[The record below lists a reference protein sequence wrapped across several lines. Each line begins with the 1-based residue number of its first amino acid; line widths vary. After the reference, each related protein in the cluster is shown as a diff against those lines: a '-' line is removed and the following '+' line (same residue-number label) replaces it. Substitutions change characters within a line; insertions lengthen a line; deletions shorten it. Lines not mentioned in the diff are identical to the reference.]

1 MVRGFPQEVF
11 AGAPRNLAGLYRQ
24 AMDHAD
30 AVMVVQDGR
39 SLTYGEAFAQAGAL
53 AHALKTQFG
62 VRAGTKVAVVMSNR
76 IEWIISTLAITAIG
90 GVAALVNSRGVADE
104 MLRAIAT
111 AQCDLAIIDAERAA
125 IIAGVLPDPEWP
137 RIVVGD
143 APLREGKDA
152 DYAALTVP
160 HAGIA
165 FAPEDCDPD
174 AGGIVLF
181 TSGTTGFPKAALLS
195 HGALA
200 HSVAVACFMGLVQDA
215 RYEEETGEIL
225 PAERRS
231 MITPAVILGPMFHL
245 SGIMPIFRA
254 ISLGTTIH
262 IMTKWNVDIAFDMVE
277 TVGMSRLSFVP
288 AMLWDMLR
296 SPRATPE
303 TLGKVAYMANGAAAL
318 NPTLLAEIRKRMPNC
333 LLSNTYGQTET
344 TAWTCSI
351 SGAAYLANP
360 GSCGWPAP
368 GIRLS
373 VRRDDGTEAE
383 VGEAGELWVSSPGL
397 MTEYLGDPK
406 STAETLQKGW
416 LASGDVAIIDE
427 AGIVTIVDRKK
438 NMVISGGENIYCA
451 EVERV
456 LADHPA
462 VRDCIAY
469 GLPDERLGERLAAHV
484 VISPDATVGEDD
496 IKAHCRDHLAIYKVP
511 RVVVLS
517 HEALPR
523 TASGKVDRGKF
534 LKQIKP
540 A

>member
-1 MVRGFPQEVF
+1 MPFHQKIC
-11 AGAPRNLAGLYRQ
+11 
-24 AMDHAD
+24 
-30 AVMVVQDGR
+30 
-39 SLTYGEAFAQAGAL
+39 S
-53 AHALKTQFG
+53 
-62 VRAGTKVAVVMSNR
+62 
-76 IEWIISTLAITAIG
+76 
-90 GVAALVNSRGVADE
+90 
-104 MLRAIAT
+104 
-111 AQCDLAIIDAERAA
+111 
-125 IIAGVLPDPEWP
+125 
-137 RIVVGD
+137 
-143 APLREGKDA
+143 
-152 DYAALTVP
+152 
-160 HAGIA
+160 
-165 FAPEDCDPD
+165 
-174 AGGIVLF
+174 
-181 TSGTTGFPKAALLS
+181 PKQAALLS

-200 HSVAVACFMGLVQDA
+200 HSVALACFMGLVQDA
-215 RYEEETGEIL
+215 RYEEETGEVL
-225 PAERRS
+225 PADRRS
-231 MITPAVILGPMFHL
+231 MTTPAVILGPMFHL
-245 SGIMPIFRA
+245 SGIMPILRA

-262 IMTKWNVDIAFDMVE
+262 IMTKWNVDIAFDMIE

-373 VRRDDGTEAE
+373 VRRDDGSQAD
-383 VGEAGELWVSSPGL
+383 VGEAGELWVRSPGL

-406 STAETLQKGW
+406 GTAETLQDGW
-416 LASGDVAIIDE
+416 LASGDIAIIDE

-484 VISPDATVGEDD
+484 VVSADTDVSEDA
-496 IKAHCRDHLAIYKVP
+496 IKAHCREHLAIYKVP

-517 HEALPR
+517 HEPLPR

-534 LKQIKP
+534 LKQVTP